1 MPRENHKW
9 VPGEE
14 PPKIRPHSLAKHRVI
29 DAYLRRYV
37 DVLTQN
43 RRIPEFRLTLV
54 DGFSG
59 GGVYRD
65 WKTGERQPGSPM
77 IMLEAMRDAAIAAQE
92 KRSKEFNLDVEY
104 FFIEKKP
111 TFFSY
116 LESTLRESEFQT
128 FLGQQVHLLRGNF
141 VEQLPAILQQIRQR
155 GRGERAIFLLDQFGY
170 KDVPMPEIRR
180 IFSELKNAEVILTF
194 ATDAMIN
201 YLSESEVTQKILGRI
216 GLELTADQITIRK
229 QMREWRQAI
238 QLLLHGEIQQK
249 SGAKFY
255 TPFFIRSPDEHRDFW
270 LIHLS
275 GQSKAR
281 DVMVTQHWAERTS
294 FAHYGGS
301 GLHMLGYDPEKDS
314 NVTRQEMLPGFF
326 FDDTALASSQ
336 DCLLEQLP
344 ERLFQYKDGISFR
357 NFFAGITNETPA
369 TSEIIKDVLEDL
381 TLKGWIKVDSE
392 KGVHR
397 KKRIQHQSDIILP
410 AKHRQLY
417 LPGADI

>member
-1 MPRENHKW
+1 MEHKMPRENHKW

-155 GRGERAIFLLDQFGY
+155 GRGERAILLLDQFGY

-275 GQSKAR
+275 G
-281 DVMVTQHWAERTS
+281 
-294 FAHYGGS
+294 
-301 GLHMLGYDPEKDS
+301 L
-314 NVTRQEMLPGFF
+314 
-326 FDDTALASSQ
+326 
-336 DCLLEQLP
+336 C
-344 ERLFQYKDGISFR
+344 
-357 NFFAGITNETPA
+357 
-369 TSEIIKDVLEDL
+369 
-381 TLKGWIKVDSE
+381 
-392 KGVHR
+392 
-397 KKRIQHQSDIILP
+397 SDN
-410 AKHRQLY
+410 
-417 LPGADI
+417 

>member
-201 YLSESEVTQKILGRI
+201 YLSESEGNRSRPVEEFGG
-216 GLELTADQITIRK
+216 GLLVEAGFDGGTEPLVDGPFL
-229 QMREWRQAI
+229 QA
-238 QLLLHGEIQQK
+238 
-249 SGAKFY
+249 A
-255 TPFFIRSPDEHRDFW
+255 
-270 LIHLS
+270 
-275 GQSKAR
+275 
-281 DVMVTQHWAERTS
+281 
-294 FAHYGGS
+294 
-301 GLHMLGYDPEKDS
+301 
-314 NVTRQEMLPGFF
+314 GF
-326 FDDTALASSQ
+326 
-336 DCLLEQLP
+336 
-344 ERLFQYKDGISFR
+344 
-357 NFFAGITNETPA
+357 
-369 TSEIIKDVLEDL
+369 
-381 TLKGWIKVDSE
+381 
-392 KGVHR
+392 
-397 KKRIQHQSDIILP
+397 
-410 AKHRQLY
+410 
-417 LPGADI
+417 